1 MRNTK
6 IVATIGPSS
15 SDVNVLKEMFR
26 SGLSTVRVN
35 TAHIVFGQIKRVKK
49 QIDAI
54 NREQGTHVGLMV
66 DLKGPELRTGVFP
79 GGKFQV
85 YKGERYRLSYDEKGA
100 DILLNSR
107 DVFGTVKESDVVMMS
122 DGLVRFKI
130 VDRDSTSATVTS
142 LNSGELRDR
151 SRVNIP
157 GRLLELGTVTERDIK
172 FIDEGVEARVEFFA
186 LSFVQTSRNMEE
198 LQKMIMERGGES
210 EIVSKI
216 ETKKGFLNIREI
228 ARRSG
233 YVMVARGD
241 LGVEL
246 PLKEVSLAQKRIISE
261 SHSEGVPTIVATQIL
276 ESMVNNSSPTRAEVS
291 DVTNAIL
298 DDTDALM
305 LSEETAIGKYPIDA
319 VRYLADISEYVE
331 SRAKKT
337 LEPRSFSGNRV
348 AFSISMASKV
358 IATEID
364 ADGILVF
371 TKSGN
376 TARMVSAVRPPVP
389 VYAVVTSAALARKLN
404 LLRGVKPIVVPSR
417 LSRTNDQLGA
427 IEYISDLGIFA
438 KNSRL
443 VVTSGAPYFLF
454 GGTNDVRIVTVGKFC
469 GRGYP
474 SGKSVAGRITKEIK
488 GRGEI
493 LFTRST
499 ELDIKRVSRKF
510 KGVVFEVS
518 IPLEMRERLV
528 AAGLTVLTNASM
540 VTHLEEG
547 ELISVDGETGVITR

>member
-1 MRNTK
+1 MRKTK
-6 IVATIGPSS
+6 IVATIGPASS
-15 SDVNVLKEMFR
+15 EVNILKEMFR
-26 SGLSTVRVN
+26 SGLSAVRVN
-35 TAHIVFGQIKRVKK
+35 TAHVASGQIKRVKK
-49 QIDAI
+49 RIDAL
-54 NREQGTHVGLMV
+54 NKELGTHVGTMV

-85 YKGERYRLSYDEKGA
+85 RKGGKYRISYEERGA
-100 DILLNSR
+100 DILISAGN
-107 DVFGTVKESDVVMMS
+107 VFDAVKESDILMMS
-122 DGLVRFKI
+122 DGMVRFKI
-130 VDRDSTSATVTS
+130 LEKDSSSATLIS

-157 GRLLELGTVTERDIK
+157 GRLLDLGTVTDRDIE
-172 FIDEGVEARVEFFA
+172 FIDEGVETGVEFFA
-186 LSFVQTSRNMEE
+186 LSFVQTSRNVEE
-198 LQKMIMERGGES
+198 LQKMIMERDGES

-216 ETKKGFLNIREI
+216 ETKNGLQGIRDI
-228 ARRSG
+228 AKRSG

-246 PLKEVSLAQKRIISE
+246 PLREVSLAQKRIISV
-261 SHSEGVPTIVATQIL
+261 SHGEGVPTIVATQIL

-305 LSEETAIGKYPIDA
+305 LSEETAIGKYPIEA
-319 VRYLADISEYVE
+319 VRYLSDISEFVE
-331 SRAKKT
+331 SHAKEA

-348 AFSISMASKV
+348 AYSISMASKV
-358 IATEID
+358 IAAEID

-376 TARMVSAVRPPVP
+376 TARMVSAVRPQVP
-389 VYAVVTSAALARKLN
+389 IYAVVTSSALARKLN

-417 LSRTNDQLGA
+417 LSRTNDQLGL
-427 IEYISDLGIFA
+427 IEYISELGTFD

-474 SGKSVAGRITKEIK
+474 SGKSVAGRATKEINGK
-488 GRGEI
+488 GEI
-493 LFTRST
+493 LFALSTRP
-499 ELDIKRVSRKF
+499 DIKSVTRKF
-510 KGVVFEVS
+510 KGVVFGVS
-518 IPLEMRERLV
+518 IPLETREELV
-528 AAGLTVLTNASM
+528 AAGLTVLTSASM
-540 VTHLEEG
+540 VVDLEEG
-547 ELISVDGETGVITR
+547 ELVSIDGETGVITR